1 MATFQTILIIGAT
14 SGIGEELARQYH
26 SSGKKV
32 IISGRRTERLEALT
46 AELPG
51 LGSIQAQ
58 MDVKNLAALP
68 SKMDQAF
75 AKYPDIDAVI
85 INAGIQRLLDFNT
98 TDVSAAQYPT
108 TDAITDEV
116 TTNLTGPTVL
126 ARCIIEHFKASRPN
140 QPCLLALV
148 TSGLALVPATMFP
161 VYCATKSALHSFT
174 ALLRNQLKH
183 TSISVVEIVPPYV
196 ETELD
201 KDHVDE
207 VARRMGGTRPQ
218 AMPVKQYVDQ
228 VMQGLEV
235 TDANGKIQ
243 KYVADGL
250 PRAAVDAWV
259 TALSP
264 MAKLLHTEL

>member
-1 MATFQTILIIGAT
+1 MATLQTILIIGAT
-14 SGIGEELARQYH
+14 SGIGEELARRYH
-26 SSGKKV
+26 ANGKKV
-32 IISGRRTERLEALT
+32 IISGRRTERLDALT

-51 LGSIQAQ
+51 LGSLQ

-68 SKMDQAF
+68 SKMDEAF
-75 AKYPDIDAVI
+75 ARYPDIDAVI

-108 TDAITDEV
+108 TDAITDEI
-116 TTNLTGPTVL
+116 TTNLAGPTVL
-126 ARCIIEHFKASRPN
+126 ARCIIEHFKASRSN
-140 QPCLLALV
+140 QPCLLAFV
-148 TSGLALVPATMFP
+148 TSGLALVPAAMFP

-174 ALLRNQLKH
+174 VLLRNQLKD

-207 VARRMGGTRPQ
+207 LARRMGGTRPQ
-218 AMPVKQYVDQ
+218 AMPVKQFVDQ
-228 VMQGLEV
+228 VVLGLEV
-235 TDANGKIQ
+235 TDENGKIQ
-243 KYVADGL
+243 KYVADGF

-259 TALSP
+259 GAIGP
-264 MAKLLHTEL
+264 MAKIVHTEL